1 MRNYHIAPL
10 EKQPVLVLVTL
21 VPLPAPDVLTKNKP
35 GRSQDEGSGLGAAG
49 PGRAGPGS
57 HSLRPAPPGRL
68 AGEGAGGQFLHFSLL
83 PNSVVSFFFIFF
95 FLSPPLNLLTVS
107 FPPAWRRRGFRVV
120 SRHDE
125 GRCSSRPPTGRGGR
139 SPLKPLKKTLNPPK
153 NPVNAAADARRSAGP
168 RSFKAGPQQSSAGG
182 ASSGGDVNTARGGGA
197 AIRIWLGFK
206 RERGSNGAAGCAGLP
221 ASPALRLR
229 R

>member
-21 VPLPAPDVLTKNKP
+21 VPLPAPDVLTNNKP

-49 PGRAGPGS
+49 PSRAGPGS
-57 HSLRPAPPGRL
+57 PSLLTFASCPPGVWQ
-68 AGEGAGGQFLHFSLL
+68 GKGPGGSSCTFRSCQTPSFLFSLL
-83 PNSVVSFFFIFF
+83 FF
-95 FLSPPLNLLTVS
+95 FLSPPLNLLTVC
-107 FPPAWRRRGFRVV
+107 FFPAWRRRGFRVV
-120 SRHDE
+120 SRHDD
-125 GRCSSRPPTGRGGR
+125 GRCSSHPLTGRGG
-139 SPLKPLKKTLNPPK
+139 SALKIPKKNLNPPK
-153 NPVNAAADARRSAGP
+153 NPVNAAAAAQRSAGP

-206 RERGSNGAAGCAGLP
+206 RERGSSGAAGCAGLP
-221 ASPALRLR
+221 ASPALRR
-229 R
+229 